1 MNSILI
7 LLALSVLSGV
17 VAARSYFSWPALI
30 VAGLVLAPTA
40 AVVLQQESFAA
51 LSGILIIVGC
61 LMASQMAYGVAMRL
75 SNDPSGTSADGA
87 QRFHGS
93 TISEVVE

>member
-7 LLALSVLSGV
+7 LLALSLLAGV

-30 VAGLVLAPTA
+30 VASLVIAPTA

-51 LSGILIIVGC
+51 LSGILVIIAC
-61 LMASQMAYGVAMRL
+61 LMAGQVAYGMAMRL
-75 SNDPSGTSADGA
+75 SNNAGA
-87 QRFHGS
+87 VSDDAQQFQGS
-93 TISEVVE
+93 TVSEAAE

>member
-30 VAGLVLAPTA
+30 VAGLVIAPKA
-40 AVVLQQESFAA
+40 AVVLQRESFAA
-51 LSGILIIVGC
+51 LSGILVIVGC
-61 LMASQMAYGVAMRL
+61 LTAGQVAYSMAMRL
-75 SNDPSGTSADGA
+75 SNDPRGASADDA